1 MNTGGFHRFMLAFA
15 DRKDF
20 RSEMAN
26 QLIAHP
32 QIDEMISHPSSVSTS
47 IHSTD
52 AGTFR
57 LRAISALRD
66 GTVSVIHGVANN
78 LRVFGT
84 RRTLMLLWFK
94 LTEAT
99 PIQSRRAE
107 QFTSSLTWEE
117 FTELRQILKEAALSI
132 HAGGDSAFRT
142 ELGFL
147 ALRFSV
153 RHQ

>member
-1 MNTGGFHRFMLAFA
+1 MLAFA

-78 LRVFGT
+78 LRVFGDAT
-84 RRTLMLLWFK
+84 DPYVAVVQAYGGYSDPVAKRGAIHVIAYMGKVHRATADPEGSCALNSRGRR
-94 LTEAT
+94 
-99 PIQSRRAE
+99 Q
-107 QFTSSLTWEE
+107 
-117 FTELRQILKEAALSI
+117 
-132 HAGGDSAFRT
+132 
-142 ELGFL
+142 
-147 ALRFSV
+147 RFS
-153 RHQ
+153 